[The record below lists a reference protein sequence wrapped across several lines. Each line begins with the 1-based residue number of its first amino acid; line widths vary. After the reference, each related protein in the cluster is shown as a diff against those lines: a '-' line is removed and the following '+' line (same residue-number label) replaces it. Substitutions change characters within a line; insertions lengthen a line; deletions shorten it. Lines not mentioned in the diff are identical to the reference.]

1 MISTRLRAVFPL
13 SLIAAVSAL
22 LTACS
27 AATTTSPEANP
38 APNPATAPASA
49 PPTIYDYEI
58 INTYP
63 HDSDAFTQ
71 GLFFR
76 DGALYESTGLK
87 GKSSIRKVDLETG
100 EVLKKYDLPAN
111 YFGEGITSWKKRII
125 QITWRSQ
132 VGFVYNLDSF
142 SQVKSFTYP
151 GEGWGITED
160 GRRLIMSDGTADLRF
175 LDPKKLRE
183 IGRVRVT
190 HRGQPVTGLNELEYV
205 YRDVYA
211 NIWRS
216 DLIVRIDPASGQ
228 VNGVVD
234 LRGLRRELGPG
245 GTGAEVLN
253 GIAYDSAAD
262 RLFVTGKLWPKL
274 FEIRLIARSSDPQ

>member
-1 MISTRLRAVFPL
+1 MILARIRALFSL
-13 SLIAAVSAL
+13 SLIAAISAL

-27 AATTTSPEANP
+27 VATTP
-38 APNPATAPASA
+38 AMAQQ
-49 PPTIYDYEI
+49 TIYDFEI
-58 INTYP
+58 VNTYP
-63 HDSDAFTQ
+63 HDPEAFTQ

-76 DGALYESTGLK
+76 DGVLYESTGLK

-100 EVLKKYDLPAN
+100 EVLKKYDLPTN
-111 YFGEGITSWKKRII
+111 YFGEGITSWKKRIVH
-125 QITWRSQ
+125 ITWRSQ
-132 VGFVYNLDSF
+132 VGFVYDLDSF
-142 SQVKSFTYP
+142 AQLKSFTYP

-175 LDPKKLRE
+175 LDPNTLRQT
-183 IGRVRVT
+183 GRMRVT
-190 HRGQPVTGLNELEYV
+190 HRGKPVTGLNELEYV

-211 NIWRS
+211 NIWQS

-234 LRGLRRELGPG
+234 LRGLRQQLGPSG
-245 GTGAEVLN
+245 SGAEVLN
-253 GIAYDSAAD
+253 GIAYDSATD

-274 FEIRLIARSSDPQ
+274 FEIRLIARPSDPQ

>member
-1 MISTRLRAVFPL
+1 MISTRVRALFSM
-13 SLIAAVSAL
+13 SLIAAISAL

-27 AATTTSPEANP
+27 AA
-38 APNPATAPASA
+38 ATPASA
-49 PPTIYDYEI
+49 QSTVYDYEI
-58 INTYP
+58 VNTYP
-63 HDSDAFTQ
+63 HDPDAFTQ

-76 DGALYESTGLK
+76 DGVLYESTGLK
-87 GKSSIRKVDLETG
+87 GRSSIRKVNLETG
-100 EVLKKYDLPAN
+100 EVLKRYDLPAN
-111 YFGEGITSWKKRII
+111 YFGEGITGWKKRIVH
-125 QITWRSQ
+125 ITWRSQ
-132 VGFVYNLDSF
+132 IGFIYDLNSF
-142 SQVKSFTYP
+142 AQLKSFTYP

-175 LDPKKLRE
+175 LDPRTLRE
-183 IGRVRVT
+183 TGRVRVT
-190 HRGQPVTGLNELEYV
+190 HLGKPVAGLNELEYV

-216 DLIVRIDPASGQ
+216 DLIVRINPASGE

-234 LRGLRRELGPG
+234 LRGLRRQLGPG
-245 GTGAEVLN
+245 GAGAEVLN

-274 FEIRLIARSSDPQ
+274 FEIRLIARPSDPQ